1 MNGNLL
7 PGDNRNTMTTSTGS
21 QLSDTDR
28 DIRIRE
34 ISSLSF
40 ALMFALMCSI
50 FGFCSGFLRSY
61 DLLRAYSDADQQ
73 PPLTASFV
81 IKDMLIA
88 GALGLVGWF
97 VIGFLIGGF
106 VAGLYNMTA
115 KSTGGLRIRIRDA

>member
-1 MNGNLL
+1 MTASS
-7 PGDNRNTMTTSTGS
+7 DN
-21 QLSDTDR
+21 QLSDTER

-40 ALMFALMCSI
+40 ALIFALMCSI
-50 FGFCSGFLRSY
+50 FGLCSGFMLSY
-61 DLLRAYSDADQQ
+61 DSLRAYSDADPQ

-81 IKDMLIA
+81 IKDMLFT
-88 GALGLVGWF
+88 GALGFVGWF
-97 VIGFLIGGF
+97 VIGFVIGGI